1 MNKQVITIFKG
12 KWYAEDTINLGVI
25 GYDATYN
32 YALDETLDSGLITVS
47 RSTVADAL
55 PPYTLCRIDTYADG
69 ALKKEEYWY
78 ILQDVVEKVNL
89 ISDKPYK
96 HTLSLIEPI
105 KVLERYLLPNNLAFT
120 RTVGAKVYTITD
132 VINRCLDTILPG
144 ADKPFALEVGSW
156 GSKVA
161 PDFNFTNR
169 NLLEALME
177 IGRYIGGIPILDMTG
192 FEDNAATTYLIKY
205 IMLNEDTTTSSA
217 NYLTT
222 SNTTSPALYTDGLR
236 SEVSN
241 LVVKDEQAS
250 SYIWPA
256 ASTYG
261 YARCAL
267 GEELTSSNMEIQLP
281 EPVYHVNKF
290 NLRYDNSTS
299 QISYLYQHILN
310 NPPYAE
316 YHLVSLGDYITFE
329 NVPII
334 ENTVYT
340 ALPTQH
346 SATDTNGSQL
356 QLEDVGKYQDT
367 SIYFASGERNLYIKG
382 GYQYKNLFTFSSDV
396 LTNILIAYLN
406 SLPPAPRIVIDGK
419 TYNCIGIV
427 GKNRTEPPYSVIY
440 DDIDST
446 PTSFTF
452 NVSFV
457 PIFSGVITTKKNATA
472 TAMPSNQ
479 QASIV
484 DADAWGS
491 NQTAVL
497 NRTALPTITYNMRN
511 GTYQVGD
518 KLAEGYVMAE
528 EKTYLPNSTTSAYT
542 ISRSYHRIS
551 TYTALDSR
559 WRETSIPTDGIV
571 NRTFTINEYLTVD
584 TVRTPNNA
592 YFAGMPTIF
601 KMLHDKASVSGYD
614 TSIADIYTY
623 DATGSESH
631 ITLPVSSIAIG
642 NSARFSFSFP
652 TNVSAG
658 NAITTDTVNGES
670 KQFSQPI
677 RYADDNG
684 YSRRISFNM
693 YGSINTITD
702 AALKRLPEG
711 NNDTTFTA
719 PLVMLPLT
727 DWYKDSR
734 EVMSVNYQ
742 LHALSNEKCGFTSDF
757 MTVFPYVV
765 NLVGD
770 DAFTLN
776 FYSISKPFNP
786 NNTDITAYG
795 TRKAFTPAM
804 DIANGVITIA
814 ATAFSDSKAWVVVD
828 SKSRV
833 LMYSNAM
840 TNGDFDAI
848 YLSGIRETW

>member
-1 MNKQVITIFKG
+1 MNKQTLTIFKG
-12 KWYAEDTINLGVI
+12 KWYAEDTINLGTI

-32 YALDETLDSGLITVS
+32 YALDETLDSGLITVY
-47 RSTVADAL
+47 RSTIADAIA
-55 PPYTLCRIDTYADG
+55 PYTLCRIDTYADDTIVE
-69 ALKKEEYWY
+69 KEYWY

-89 ISDKPYK
+89 ISSKPYN

-120 RTVGAKVYTITD
+120 RTVGAKIYTIAD
-132 VINRCLDTILPG
+132 VINRCLNTVLPG
-144 ADKPFALEVGSW
+144 IDKPFALEAGTW
-156 GSKVA
+156 GNKTA

-192 FEDNAATTYLIKY
+192 FEDAAAPYLIKY
-205 IMLNEDTTTSSA
+205 IMLNEDTTTSSD

-250 SYIWPA
+250 SYIWP
-256 ASTYG
+256 STSAYG

-281 EPVYHVNKF
+281 EPVYHINKF
-290 NLRYDNSTS
+290 NLRYNNSVS
-299 QISYLYQHILN
+299 QISYVYIN
-310 NPPYAE
+310 VDSGASSPKYYYA
-316 YHLVSLGDYITFE
+316 SLGNFIKFDG
-329 NVPII
+329 VPII
-334 ENTVYT
+334 ENTVY
-340 ALPTQH
+340 AVLPTQH
-346 SATDTNGSQL
+346 SATDTTGSEL
-356 QLEDVGKYQDT
+356 RLEDVGKYQDT
-367 SIYFASGERNLYIKG
+367 SIYFTSGENNIHIKG
-382 GYQYKNLFTFSSDV
+382 GYQYKYIFSATSDV

-406 SLPPAPRIVIDGK
+406 SLPAPAESIVVNGLTYHYRGITAKGK
-419 TYNCIGIV
+419 TN
-427 GKNRTEPPYSVIY
+427 PPSISY

-457 PIFSGVITTKKNATA
+457 PIFSGVITTKKDANATA
-472 TAMPSNQ
+472 IPSNQ

-491 NQTAVL
+491 NQNAVL

-542 ISRSYHRIS
+542 VSRSYHRIS

-571 NRTFTINEYLTVD
+571 NRTFTINEYLIINNVN
-584 TVRTPNNA
+584 TPNNA
-592 YFAGMPTIF
+592 YFAGIPTIYN
-601 KMLHDKASVSGYD
+601 MLYNKKSVSGYN
-614 TSIADIYTY
+614 TSIADIHTY
-623 DATGSESH
+623 DASGNDTH

-684 YSRRISFNM
+684 YSNRIEFSM
-693 YGSINTITD
+693 YSTITSITD

-711 NNDTTFTA
+711 NTNTTFAA
-719 PLVMLPLT
+719 PLITLPLT

-757 MTVFPYVV
+757 MTAFPYVV
-765 NLVGD
+765 NLLGN
-770 DAFTLN
+770 DAFTLG
-776 FYSISKPFNP
+776 FYSIAKPFNP

-795 TRKAFTPAM
+795 TCKAFTPT
-804 DIANGVITIA
+804 ITNTNNVISIA
-814 ATAFSDSKAWVVVD
+814 ATAFSDSKA
-828 SKSRV
+828 
-833 LMYSNAM
+833 
-840 TNGDFDAI
+840 
-848 YLSGIRETW
+848 

>member
-12 KWYAEDTINLGVI
+12 KWYAEDTINLGTI

-32 YALDETLDSGLITVS
+32 YALDETLDSGLITVY
-47 RSTVADAL
+47 RSTIADAIA
-55 PPYTLCRIDTYADG
+55 PYTLCRIDTYIDDVIAE
-69 ALKKEEYWY
+69 KEYWY

-89 ISDKPYK
+89 ISSKPYN

-105 KVLERYLLPNNLAFT
+105 KVLERYLLPNNLTFT
-120 RTVGAKVYTITD
+120 CTVGAKVYTIAD
-132 VINRCLDTILPG
+132 VINRCLNTILPG
-144 ADKPFALEVGSW
+144 VDKPFALQAGTW
-156 GSKVA
+156 GSKTA

-192 FEDNAATTYLIKY
+192 FEDAAAPYLIKY
-205 IMLNEDTTTSSA
+205 IMLNEDTIAATD

-250 SYIWPA
+250 SYIWPSIA
-256 ASTYG
+256 TYG

-281 EPVYHVNKF
+281 EPVYHINQF
-290 NLRYDNSTS
+290 NLRYDNSVS
-299 QISYLYQHILN
+299 QISYLYQHTLGT
-310 NPPYAE
+310 PPYAE
-316 YHLVSLGDYITFE
+316 YHFVSLGDYITFE

-340 ALPTQH
+340 VLPTQH
-346 SATDTNGSQL
+346 SATDTDGSQL
-356 QLEDVGKYQDT
+356 QLADVGKYQDT
-367 SIYFASGERNLYIKG
+367 SIYFKSGERNLYIKG
-382 GYQYKNLFTFSSDV
+382 GYQYKNLFNFSSDV

-406 SLPPAPRIVIDGK
+406 SLPAPAPIIIDGK

-427 GKNRTEPPYSVIY
+427 GKNRTKQPFSVIY
-440 DDIDST
+440 NDIDST

-457 PIFSGVITTKKNATA
+457 PIFSGVITTKKNANA
-472 TAMPSNQ
+472 TAIPSNQ

-491 NQTAVL
+491 NQNAVL

-528 EKTYLPNSTTSAYT
+528 EKTYLPLSTTSAYT

-571 NRTFTINEYLTVD
+571 NRTFAINEYLIIDNVN
-584 TVRTPNNA
+584 TPNNA
-592 YFAGMPTIF
+592 YFAGIPTIYN
-601 KMLHDKASVSGYD
+601 MLYNKKSVSGYD
-614 TSIADIYTY
+614 TSIADIHTY
-623 DATGSESH
+623 DASGNDTH

-684 YSRRISFNM
+684 YSNRIEFSM
-693 YGSINTITD
+693 YSTITSITD

-711 NNDTTFTA
+711 NANTTFAA
-719 PLVMLPLT
+719 PLITLPLT

-742 LHALSNEKCGFTSDF
+742 LHALSNAKCGFTSAF

-765 NLVGD
+765 NLLGN
-770 DAFTLN
+770 DAFTLG
-776 FYSISKPFNP
+776 FYSIAKPFNP
-786 NNTDITAYG
+786 NNTDITTYG
-795 TRKAFTPAM
+795 TRKAFTPT
-804 DIANGVITIA
+804 ITNTSGVISIA

-840 TNGDFDAI
+840 TAGAFDTVYI
-848 YLSGIRETW
+848 SCRREAW